1 MSSRSVAKGAR
12 FDLHFARDAQGR
24 YPAEQFLADLLPDRA
39 AERAGL
45 FALFQRFAEHGPI
58 RNAEQFKPLA
68 GTDPP
73 LVEFKKG
80 QARVFAFY
88 NGAGVAVLTH
98 GAIKKK
104 DRLDPAEIDRAHRI
118 RTEHLSH

>member
-1 MSSRSVAKGAR
+1 MSSRSVAKGAK
-12 FDLHFARDAQGR
+12 FDLQFARDAHGR
-24 YPAEQFLADLLPDRA
+24 YPAEQFLADLEPDRA

-45 FALFQRFAEHGPI
+45 FALFQRFAEHGVI
-58 RNAEQFKPLA
+58 RNPEQFKPLKD
-68 GTDPP
+68 TDPA

-88 NGAGVAVLTH
+88 NGAGVVVLTH
-98 GAIKKK
+98 GTIKKK